1 MADTYVVYFSG
12 KMGCKIYLP
21 TVHLFAYSRGKK
33 SNGSL
38 EVTDNIDSDWL
49 WQQCNQIIKT
59 KLAYEFE
66 LKSFLRKENK
76 KVSAENLINE
86 ELSKEELDFIHISL
100 DKKIQSYDID
110 NYFPISIQQENDV
123 KAEIYPLRLYDSYAL
138 GLNFY
143 PPQQLNNK
151 KFNIEEIK
159 EYQLNADNCLFLPQE
174 NKNPFLG
181 QTILITA
188 KLTGKDRNKSSEWL
202 KNNIADQY
210 LEALFHQDTNF
221 RKPAFNR
228 AGKLFGRPVFEYGI
242 SRQLDNYIHVLIWLI
257 NDKDEKHI
265 FERTYSKILDL
276 FFFRTKVINAYKETR
291 KHSEQAKRRNL
302 RIEKKLEDMVGGSSS
317 KKGLNNLHLTEIYDN
332 LVELNKMS
340 VIYANML
347 RDIEDHQNTIVN
359 NSRNYSD
366 KVREIKSIFPSES
379 LGFLSF
385 FGERTCRSFK
395 DQVTAELGYFQHGID
410 LVDNVVDALR
420 GQIAIEQTNRERELQ
435 STILGLGFGM
445 TAAGNWASSYEAG
458 ASAEG
463 TEIPIPC
470 TDLIIKLRF
479 DISHFG
485 VSLISSIIVGY
496 VVWKAASQY
505 FRNRYEEKQLVR
517 EKRIKPSRFTL
528 GLRKRHESEKDN

>member
-1 MADTYVVYFSG
+1 MADTYVVYFSE
-12 KMGCKIYLP
+12 KMGCKLYLP
-21 TVHLFAYSRGKK
+21 TIHLFAYSRGLK
-33 SNGSL
+33 SDNSL
-38 EVTDNIDSDWL
+38 EVAENINPDWL
-49 WQQCNQIIKT
+49 WEQCNQIIKT
-59 KLAYEFE
+59 KSAYEIH
-66 LKSFLRKENK
+66 LKDFLQKENA
-76 KVSAENLINE
+76 KVQAENLINK
-86 ELSKEELDFIHISL
+86 ELSEQELDFIHISL

-110 NYFPISIQQENDV
+110 NYFPISIKQENDV
-123 KAEIYPLRLYDSYAL
+123 KAEIYPLKLYDSYAL

-143 PPQQLNNK
+143 PPRQLNNK
-151 KFNIEEIK
+151 RFNIEEIK
-159 EYQLNADNCLFLPQE
+159 QYKLNPDNCLFLPQDS
-174 NKNPFLG
+174 KSHNPFLG

-188 KLTGKDRNKSSEWL
+188 RLTGKDRNKSSEWL

-210 LEALFHQDTNF
+210 LEALFHEDTNF

-302 RIEKKLEDMVGGSSS
+302 RIEKKLEDMVAGSSG
-317 KKGLNNLHLTEIYDN
+317 KKGLNNLHLTDIYDN

-359 NSRNYSD
+359 NTRNYSD

-445 TAAGNWASSYEAG
+445 TAAGNFASSYEAG
-458 ASAEG
+458 ANPDSSKKFDPYHF
-463 TEIPIPC
+463 TFS
-470 TDLIIKLRF
+470 LIIS
-479 DISHFG
+479 IIFG
-485 VSLISSIIVGY
+485 VFIWRV
-496 VVWKAASQY
+496 ASNFFENWY
-505 FRNRYEEKQLVR
+505 KDKQLV
-517 EKRIKPSRFTL
+517 KDTKTKSNWFIF
-528 GLRKRHESEKDN
+528 GQRKQDKSEKDN